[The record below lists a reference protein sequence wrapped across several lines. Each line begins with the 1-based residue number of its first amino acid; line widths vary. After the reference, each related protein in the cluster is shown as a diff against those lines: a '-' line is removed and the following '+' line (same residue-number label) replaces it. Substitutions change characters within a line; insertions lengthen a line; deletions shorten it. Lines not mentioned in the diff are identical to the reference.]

1 MEEKARLEQEKGAAE
16 SKIEQLTDEISLKE
30 ETFRKESEKAT
41 AFKREIEQ
49 NKEQLLAME
58 ETTVSLTRENQE
70 KDTKITIL
78 QNAVSE
84 KDAQL
89 VKKT

>member
-1 MEEKARLEQEKGAAE
+1 MESLEKTKQELESKVQFTDSVMEEKARLEQEKGAAE

-58 ETTVSLTRENQE
+58 ETTVSLTREN
-70 KDTKITIL
+70 
-78 QNAVSE
+78 
-84 KDAQL
+84 
-89 VKKT
+89 